1 MHDLASR
8 RVVASG
14 FQKGTLQAAADL
26 QPDAASHAIDATVAV
41 AVKTIL
47 TVVWI
52 ASEAMATPR

>member
-1 MHDLASR
+1 
-8 RVVASG
+8 VASG